1 MPLVLREKK
10 KLAILFI
17 LIFFHLI
24 LISFQIPL
32 GSEKNFFEKTV
43 FFIFSP
49 VQHGITVLFETV
61 SNVWNSYFYLK
72 EVQKT
77 NEQMREE
84 LFFLRY
90 ENSQLRKALEKF
102 KSSNNIQEYI
112 STIQDS
118 FLVAQ
123 VIGID
128 SKNVYKSIIINR
140 GSLDGLKKDMIVLD
154 KKGNLVGRVI
164 NPISLKEAKV
174 QLITDQDSGVGVIT
188 RKSSTPG
195 VLSGDGKGNCD
206 LNFIYVT
213 EDVKPG
219 EELLTS
225 GLDHIFSSGI
235 EVGKI
240 VSIADDV
247 TLFKRIKVKPYFD
260 FRDLDMIV
268 VIPGYLG
275 DF

>member
-17 LIFFHLI
+17 LVFFHLI
-24 LISFQIPL
+24 LISLQIPL
-32 GSEKNFFEKTV
+32 GEEKNFLEKTV

-49 VQHGITVLFETV
+49 VQHGMTVFFKTIG
-61 SNVWNSYFYLK
+61 NVWNNYFYLT
-72 EVQKT
+72 EVQKA
-77 NEQMREE
+77 NKQMKEE
-84 LFFLRY
+84 IFLLRH
-90 ENSQLRKALEKF
+90 ENNQLRKALEELK
-102 KSSNNIQEYI
+102 NNNSIQEYI
-112 STIQDS
+112 SAIHDS
-118 FLVAQ
+118 FLIAQ

-128 SKNVYKSIIINR
+128 SRNVYRSIIINK
-140 GSLDGLKKDMIVLD
+140 GSLDGLKKNMIVLD
-154 KKGNLVGRVI
+154 KKGNLIGRI
-164 NPISLKEAKV
+164 ISPISLKEAKA
-174 QLITDQDSGVGVIT
+174 QLITDNDSGVGVIT
-188 RKSSTPG
+188 QQSRAIG
-195 VLSGDGKGNCD
+195 VLTGDGKGNCD

-213 EDVKPG
+213 EKVNEG

-240 VSIADDV
+240 ISVADDV
-247 TLFKRIKVKPYFD
+247 SLFKKIKVKPNFD